1 MPSYA
6 EALVEAIHDGL
17 AADARVSLIG
27 SHLLGLG
34 PQRRL
39 MDRIR
44 KDFPDRVVD
53 PPIAEAGVAAAGIG
67 AAMAGMRPLV
77 DFGTGSFSYLAWSQI
92 TNEAAVSCYMSNG
105 RIPVPVTFHLLG
117 CAAAVPRSTAAARN
131 RCCATR
137 RGWRSSRRR
146 TPPTSTD

>member
-1 MPSYA
+1 MQSYA
-6 EALVEAIHDGL
+6 QALVDAIYDGL

-34 PQRRL
+34 PQRAL

-44 KDFPDRVVD
+44 RDFPDRVVD

-92 TNEAAVSCYMSNG
+92 TNEAAVSCYMSGG
-105 RIPVPVTFHLLG
+105 RIPVPVTFHLLHG
-117 CAAAVPRSTAAARN
+117 VRGGGAAQRQPAIDAVQRAGARN
-131 RCCATR
+131 RRA
-137 RGWRSSRRR
+137 
-146 TPPTSTD
+146 